1 MNKSYAKLINGQLNY
16 APSVLDTPG
25 GIIMNPKRLS
35 YLQAGWKFLDLQP
48 PADPAPEGKEYAIS
62 GYTETATDIRPVF
75 KLIALNSP
83 LGTRLRSAWLAT
95 NASPA
100 DAAVIRTF
108 SKLRLV
114 AALTKR
120 GIWAAFR
127 DWLTETDLY
136 DLFLAANDFRED
148 HPQFAAALS
157 AHPCVRRGLSLPY
170 WSRRPT
176 GGGYALSRFHLTPSE
191 TAAILAESAAP

>member
-1 MNKSYAKLINGQLNY
+1 MNKSYAKLINGQLQY

-48 PADPAPEGKEYAIS
+48 PADPPPEGKEYAIS

-75 KLIALNSP
+75 KLIALNLP

-148 HPQFAAALS
+148 HPQFAVALS

-176 GGGYALSRFHLTPSE
+176 GGGYAQTRFHLTPSE
-191 TAAILAESAAP
+191 TAAILAESVAR

>member
-1 MNKSYAKLINGQLNY
+1 MNKNYARLTGGKLQY
-16 APSVLDTPG
+16 APSTLITPQ

-35 YLQAGWKFLDLQP
+35 YLQAGWKLLDLQT
-48 PADPAPEGKEYAIS
+48 PAEAPEGKEYVIS
-62 GYTETATDIRPVF
+62 GYTETATDIRAIY
-75 KLIALNSP
+75 KLIPLNLP
-83 LGTRLRSAWLAT
+83 
-95 NASPA
+95 P
-100 DAAVIRTF
+100 RTY

-114 AALTKR
+114 TALTKR

-157 AHPCVRRGLSLPY
+157 AAQ
-170 WSRRPT
+170 T
-176 GGGYALSRFHLTPSE
+176 RFHLSAEE

>member
-16 APSVLDTPG
+16 APSVLETPG

-48 PADPAPEGKEYAIS
+48 PADPPPEGKEYAIS

-75 KLIALNSP
+75 KLVTLNSP
-83 LGTRLRSAWLAT
+83 
-95 NASPA
+95 P
-100 DAAVIRTF
+100 RTF

-114 AALTKR
+114 TALTKR
-120 GIWAAFR
+120 GIWSVFR

-148 HPQFAAALS
+148 HPQFTAALS
-157 AHPCVRRGLSLPY
+157 TAQ
-170 WSRRPT
+170 
-176 GGGYALSRFHLTPSE
+176 ARFHLTQSE
-191 TAAILAESAAP
+191 TAAILAESAAR

>member
-1 MNKSYAKLINGQLNY
+1 MNKSYAKLINGQLQY

-48 PADPAPEGKEYAIS
+48 PADPPPEGKEYAIS

-114 AALTKR
+114 TALTKR

-157 AHPCVRRGLSLPY
+157 AHPIPLPPHPIRNRRDP
-170 WSRRPT
+170 RRIRCAVKT
-176 GGGYALSRFHLTPSE
+176 RGKKSVVSKTKRKF
-191 TAAILAESAAP
+191 

>member
-1 MNKSYAKLINGQLNY
+1 MNHNYAKLSGGKLQY
-16 APSVLDTPG
+16 APSTLTTPN

-83 LGTRLRSAWLAT
+83 
-95 NASPA
+95 P
-100 DAAVIRTF
+100 RTF

-114 AALTKR
+114 TALTKR

-157 AHPCVRRGLSLPY
+157 AAQ
-170 WSRRPT
+170 T
-176 GGGYALSRFHLTPSE
+176 RFHLTPSE
-191 TAAILAESAAP
+191 TAAILAESAAL

>member
-1 MNKSYAKLINGQLNY
+1 MNKSYAKLINGQLHY

-48 PADPAPEGKEYAIS
+48 PADPPPEGKEYAIS

-75 KLIALNSP
+75 KLVTLNSP

-114 AALTKR
+114 TALTKR

-148 HPQFAAALS
+148 HPQFAAAFS
-157 AHPCVRRGLSLPY
+157 TAQ
-170 WSRRPT
+170 T
-176 GGGYALSRFHLTPSE
+176 RFHLTPSE
-191 TAAILAESAAP
+191 TAAILAESVAR